1 MLAREVALAK
11 ERPLLQDPI
20 LLIAP
25 IFNPD
30 GNEKIDKSHRT
41 TQVGPA
47 EGVGI
52 RFNSQGLDL
61 NRDFVKLE
69 RTEVRALVHCYN
81 QWDPAVFID
90 CHTTNG
96 SYHRYTIT
104 YEGGRCP
111 TGNDKVVSFVRD
123 KMLPDVTRRLESKTG
138 YKSYFYGSISGDRR
152 RWGTGPG
159 APRYR
164 THYFRLRDRDG
175 VFVEDYSYAPF

>member
-1 MLAREVALAK
+1 MGGIIKREGKRENDKARG
-11 ERPLLQDPI
+11 RC
-20 LLIAP
+20 
-25 IFNPD
+25 
-30 GNEKIDKSHRT
+30 
-41 TQVGPA
+41 QVGPG

-52 RFNSQGLDL
+52 RFNAQGLDL

-152 RWGTGPG
+152 RGETVPGT
-159 APRYR
+159 PRYS
-164 THYFRLRDRDG
+164 THYLRLRHPIWDSSRA
-175 VFVEDYSYAPF
+175 FSF